1 MALTIKAVEKLKR
14 MPGRHF
20 DRDGLYLQVPE
31 AGKKQPRQSRASWI
45 LRYQIDHIERWM
57 GLGALADFSLDEVRA
72 RAKAARQLLADGIDP
87 KVHRDAERAKRQAET
102 RAQQAIPTFKEA
114 AERYFQVHGPKWKNL
129 KHARQFLSSLKAYA
143 FPRLGALR
151 VDAITT
157 DDVLKALEPVWRRI
171 PETASRTRGR
181 VESVLSWAIANNYR
195 DGPNPARWADNLE
208 HLLPA
213 VTQIKARAAN
223 HHAALPYAEL
233 PAFMSALRTR
243 EGISARALEFTIL
256 TAARTGEVTGA
267 RWDEIDLRARV
278 WTVPADRIKG
288 GREHRV
294 PLSDAAIALLDALP
308 RERGN
313 EFVFIGRRAGEGL
326 GHVALGGVLQRMR
339 RTDITPHGFRSTFR
353 DWASESTAFPDVVVE
368 MALAHTVGNAVERAY
383 RRGDLFDKRGKLM
396 DAWSQYC
403 TAKPVEADAKVVALA
418 RKAR

>member
-45 LRYQIDHIERWM
+45 LRYQIDHVERWM
-57 GLGALADFSLDEVRA
+57 GLGEVADFSLEEARA

-129 KHARQFLSSLKAYA
+129 KHARQFLSSLEAYA
-143 FPRLGALR
+143 FPRLGSLR
-151 VDAITT
+151 VNAVTA
-157 DDVLKALEPVWRRI
+157 DDVLKALEPIWHRI
-171 PETASRTRGR
+171 PDTASRTRGR
-181 VESVLSWAIANNYR
+181 VESVLSWAIANKYR
-195 DGPNPARWADNLE
+195 EGPNPARWADNLE

-233 PAFMSALRTR
+233 PAFTGELRTR

-256 TAARTGEVTGA
+256 TAARTGEVIGA
-267 RWDEIDLRARV
+267 RWDEIDLKQRV
-278 WTVPADRIKG
+278 WVVPAHRIKG

-313 EFVFIGRRAGEGL
+313 EFVFIGRQAGEGL
-326 GHVALGGVLQRMR
+326 GHVAFGGVLKRMG

-353 DWASESTAFPDVVVE
+353 DWASESTAYPDVVVE
-368 MALAHTVGNAVERAY
+368 MALAHAVGSQVQRAY
-383 RRGDLFDKRGKLM
+383 RRGDLFEKRRKLM
-396 DAWSQYC
+396 ADWARYC
-403 TAKPVEADAKVVALA
+403 STKPALA
-418 RKAR
+418 SEVVPMRRA